1 MDSKAVE
8 GRMRRILLIAFVISL
23 VLLTLFSNTIQS
35 FTLPAVVTTAPETG
49 QLKMTIEG
57 EGKLR
62 PADQIEVKN
71 EKGLEL
77 ARLAVKEGSRV
88 NKGDI
93 IAEYNNGTLERQI
106 RDAEAQLQKSKINAD
121 KLKEQFIQARIAG
134 DELQIREA
142 ERAIELDRIEQ
153 QIQSQQLAD
162 LREDLSNHRYERAP
176 FGGIITEVKASVE
189 DATSPG
195 QTIAVLMREKD
206 GYEFSFTL
214 PEHEAK
220 WLEEG
225 ESVDV
230 QLTGKTG
237 HRLNGAIHS
246 IDIGDP
252 QAPSTGTS
260 VPGSDNSAGESAAGS
275 AATVTIRIPAAAE
288 GIKPESGMRAK
299 ISIEKK
305 SEQTGFLIQ
314 SKWLKQDMDGTY
326 LFLVKET
333 LGAFGNEYIVYKAAV
348 NVLADSGEQSLVQGL
363 TSKDNIITETS
374 EPLKEGN
381 RVRVK

>member
-23 VLLTLFSNTIQS
+23 VLLTLFSKTIQS